1 MPLNKKGKKIMEKM
15 KKEYGKK
22 KGESV
27 FYAMENSGK
36 LKGVK
41 KAKQGM
47 MANLKPVPAGKEKS
61 LGKLPPEVRNR
72 MGYAKYGKM
81 MKAKMGAQVSDKEIE
96 TIKKLANAQVSDKE
110 AKNQRENL
118 RIETIKKLAGAQ
130 VSDKEAKKIMAMMP
144 NFKDSPV
151 TREAKMTAIKN
162 IKSMM
167 PKKSHGGSMKKGYGK
182 ARSSGMGLEDES
194 LVPGKGYEYIK
205 DLL

>member
-15 KKEYGKK
+15 KEEYGKK

-47 MANLKPVPAGKEKS
+47 MTNLKPVPAGKEKS

-81 MKAKMGAQVSDKEIE
+81 MKAKIGAQVSDKEIE
-96 TIKKLANAQVSDKE
+96 NFEK
-110 AKNQRENL
+110 
-118 RIETIKKLAGAQ
+118 ETIKKLAGAQ
-130 VSDKEAKKIMAMMP
+130 ASDAEIKK
-144 NFKDSPV
+144 
-151 TREAKMTAIKN
+151 

-167 PKKSHGGSMKKGYGK
+167 PKKSMGGSMKKGYGQ
-182 ARSSGMGLEDES
+182 ARTSGMGLEDES

>member
-1 MPLNKKGKKIMEKM
+1 MSLNKKGKKIMKKM
-15 KKEYGKK
+15 KEEYGKK

-47 MANLKPVPAGKEKS
+47 MTNLKPVPAGKEKS

-81 MKAKMGAQVSDKEIE
+81 MKARYGTMTKQSTGPALQKEKVRQKQRDIIRTKLATEYSGAAISDKELENI
-96 TIKKLANAQVSDKE
+96 TKLAPKASDTVMTMQ
-110 AKNQRENL
+110 AKRSAL
-118 RIETIKKLAGAQ
+118 
-130 VSDKEAKKIMAMMP
+130 
-144 NFKDSPV
+144 
-151 TREAKMTAIKN
+151 KMLQK
-162 IKSMM
+162 KSM
-167 PKKSHGGSMKKGYGK
+167 GGSMKKGYGQ
-182 ARSSGMGLEDES
+182 ARTSGMGLEDES

-205 DLL
+205 DLI